1 MCRKTP
7 ADNLPPK
14 SDGFGIFPGQTQK
27 TSRTKVGR
35 KSDVA
40 RSRRHIP
47 RSELGTSRTDSAAL
61 RASRGKTGVLVPRH
75 QLGRPPVTT
84 SDEYREES
92 R

>member
-75 QLGRPPVTT
+75 QLGRPP
-84 SDEYREES
+84 
-92 R
+92 